1 MYFRRSIWKIIQKYF
16 KEAIVKI
23 KPEIFRQYD
32 IRGLV
37 DKDLTQETVELLG
50 KGIGTYFRKNQR
62 KEVALGR
69 DCRLSSPL
77 FSAALAKGLLSTG
90 CEIIDLGI
98 IPTPLL
104 YFTIYYK
111 KMEAGVIITGSHN
124 PPEYN
129 GFKMMVGEETL
140 YGEAIQDIFK
150 LIQNEDF
157 IEEKSS
163 ITKDLNIVPEY
174 QEYVLSN
181 IKLEKKLKVVVD
193 AGNGTAGVV
202 AVPVF
207 KKMGCE
213 IIELYCEMDGRF
225 PNHHPDPTLP
235 EALEDL
241 VQKVKETKADLGIAY
256 DGDGDRIGI
265 IDDAGNIIW
274 GDVLMVLFARDILPS
289 NPGAPIISEVKASK
303 VLYDEIE
310 KLGGRPIMWK
320 TGHSL
325 IKKKIK
331 EEKALLAGEMS
342 GHIFFADRFFGFD
355 DAIYSSARLLELLSR
370 SDKRISQMLSD
381 LPETFH
387 TPEIRVYASD
397 EVKFKIVEEV
407 KKELSQKYPI
417 IDIDGVRAIY
427 PGGWGL
433 VRASN
438 TQEVLVL
445 RFEGDTEKDLEN
457 IETEVKQVIE
467 EVIQRLEQ
475 T

>member
-1 MYFRRSIWKIIQKYF
+1 
-16 KEAIVKI
+16 VKI

-32 IRGLV
+32 IRGIV
-37 DKDLTQETVELLG
+37 DKDLTQDTVELLG
-50 KGIGTYFRKNQR
+50 KGIGTYFRRNQR

-69 DCRLSSPL
+69 DCRLSSPD
-77 FSAALAKGLLSTG
+77 FSEALSRGLLSTG
-90 CEIIDLGI
+90 CQITDLGV

-104 YFTIYYK
+104 YFTMYNK

-140 YGEAIQDIFK
+140 YGEAIQDIFTIIK
-150 LIQNEDF
+150 DNDF
-157 IEEKSS
+157 IEEESTSKK
-163 ITKDLNIVPEY
+163 IYNIIPEY
-174 QEYVLSN
+174 KDFVEKN
-181 IKLEKKLKVVVD
+181 IRLEKKLKVVVD
-193 AGNGTAGVV
+193 AGNGTAGVI
-202 AVPVF
+202 ACPIL
-207 KKMGCE
+207 KKLGCE
-213 IIELYCEMDGRF
+213 VIELYCEMDGNF

-241 VQKVKETKADLGIAY
+241 INEVTKSKAHLGVAY

-265 IDDAGNIIW
+265 IDDEGHIIW
-274 GDVLMVLFARDILPS
+274 GDLLMVLFARDILSS

-342 GHIFFADRFFGFD
+342 GHIFFADRYFGFD
-355 DAIYSSARLLELLSR
+355 DAIYSSARLLELLSK
-370 SDKRISQMLSD
+370 SEKTLSQMLSD
-381 LPETFH
+381 LPRTYY

-417 IDIDGVRAIY
+417 IDIDGVRAIF
-427 PGGWGL
+427 PQGWGL

-445 RFEGDTEKDLEN
+445 RFEGDTEEALKA
-457 IETEVKQVIE
+457 IEKEVKQAVENAIK
-467 EVIQRLEQ
+467 RLESS
-475 T
+475 

>member
-1 MYFRRSIWKIIQKYF
+1 MILAPWEEK
-16 KEAIVKI
+16 VKI
-23 KPEIFRQYD
+23 NPEIFRQYD
-32 IRGLV
+32 IRGIV
-37 DKDLTQETVELLG
+37 DEDLTQETVELLG
-50 KGIGTYFRKNQR
+50 KGIGSYFRKNKSR
-62 KEVALGR
+62 KVALGR

-77 FSAALAKGLLSTG
+77 FAEALAKGLLSSG
-90 CEIIDLGI
+90 CQIVDLGI

-104 YFTIYYK
+104 YFTMYQK

-124 PPEYN
+124 PPNYN

-140 YGEAIQDIFK
+140 FGEAIKDIFT
-150 LIQNEDF
+150 LIQSGDF

-163 ITKDLNIVPEY
+163 DQKNYNIVPEY
-174 QEYVLSN
+174 QDYVLN
-181 IKLEKKLKVVVD
+181 TVKLEKKLKVVVD

-202 AVPVF
+202 AVPIF
-207 KKMGCE
+207 KKLGCE
-213 IIELYCEMDGRF
+213 VIELYCEMDGSF

-241 VQKVKETKADLGIAY
+241 IQKVKETNADLGIAY
-256 DGDGDRIGI
+256 DGDGDRIGV
-265 IDDAGNIIW
+265 IDDVGNIIW
-274 GDVLMVLFARDILPS
+274 GDVLMVLFVRDILPS
-289 NPGAPIISEVKASK
+289 NPGATIISEVKASK
-303 VLYDEIE
+303 VLYEEIE

-320 TGHSL
+320 TGHSF

-370 SDKRISQMLSD
+370 SDKKISRMLSD
-381 LPETFH
+381 LPKTFH
-387 TPEIRVYASD
+387 TPEIRVYTSD

-417 IDIDGVRAIY
+417 IDIDGVRALY
-427 PGGWGL
+427 PRGWGL

-445 RFEGDTEKDLEN
+445 RFEADTEKDLEN
-457 IETEVKQVIE
+457 IESEVKQVIE
-467 EVIQRLEQ
+467 DVIQRLGQ
-475 T
+475 S